1 MLRLK
6 SQRYVNLFLFRFWNQ
21 DSCLDVFLKST
32 SPSSL
37 YEPVDYWS
45 SLFNI
50 KDSIWMPTSS
60 QISVFMYWN
69 ISIFIC
75 MYIYIHTY
83 VCIYVCIYICMYVY
97 IYVYMHVY
105 IFVCIYIYICMC
117 VYIYIYIYVCVFIY
131 RYRYIDI

>member
-1 MLRLK
+1 MLRQK
-6 SQRYVNLFLFRFWNQ
+6 SQRYVNLFSFRFWNQ
-21 DSCLDVFLKST
+21 DSCLDIFLKST

-75 MYIYIHTY
+75 MYIYIYIHMY
-83 VCIYVCIYICMYVY
+83 VYMYVY
-97 IYVYMHVY
+97 IYVCMYIYM
-105 IFVCIYIYICMC
+105 YICMYIYLCVYTYIYVC
-117 VYIYIYIYVCVFIY
+117 VYIYIYIYIY
-131 RYRYIDI
+131 VYLYIDIDI